1 MGAERRHGE
10 IVLVIFGQVGL
21 DVGNIRNLEL
31 VGVVEEH
38 RWSDDGV
45 DLLYQDLLHHFQFD
59 NASRKVRRDSCARG

>member
-45 DLLYQDLLHHFQFD
+45 DILYQDLFTPFP
-59 NASRKVRRDSCARG
+59 V